1 VKYAHIPVLAALC
14 VLAACATTPER
25 VPQLEE
31 ARAKVQTL
39 AQDPMVQQAASEQLA
54 DARNTLQQAEIAL
67 EKREPVGRVTHLSY
81 LAARH
86 ADIGQ
91 ARLDEARARAAIA
104 KAEAERNRVLLAARS
119 QEAATARLA
128 TEDARRAAE
137 DARRATEAARLE
149 TSAAQIEARSEA
161 DAAELARRA
170 ADAARLEASAAQSE
184 ARSEAEAAEFAR
196 RALADLQA
204 KETERGMVLTLS
216 DVLFDSGAA
225 TLKPGAIDTINRLAT
240 FLEQNPE
247 IRLIIE
253 GHTDSQGSDAYNEDL
268 SRRRGQA
275 VANELVSRGISSARF
290 EVVGRGEASPVADNT
305 TAAGRQQNRR
315 VEIVF
320 SDRAGKF
327 RTP

>member
-1 VKYAHIPVLAALC
+1 MRYWQIPFIAAFG

-31 ARAKVQTL
+31 ARAKVQAL
-39 AQDPMVQQAASEQLA
+39 AQDPMVQQAASRELA
-54 DARNTLQQAEIAL
+54 AARNTLQLAEMAL
-67 EKREPVGRVTHLSY
+67 EKREPLVRVTHLSY

-91 ARLDEARARAAIA
+91 ARLEEARARADIA

-119 QEAATARLA
+119 QEAAAARLA
-128 TEDARRAAE
+128 TEDARRAAD
-137 DARRATEAARLE
+137 DARRATDAARLE
-149 TSAAQIEARSEA
+149 TSAAQIEA
-161 DAAELARRA
+161 
-170 ADAARLEASAAQSE
+170 QTQ
-184 ARSEAEAAEFAR
+184 AEAAESAR
-196 RALADLQA
+196 RALAELQA

-216 DVLFDSGAA
+216 DVLFDTGAA
-225 TLKPGAIDTINRLAT
+225 TLKPGAIDTLGRLAT
-240 FLEQNPE
+240 FLEQNAE
-247 IRLIIE
+247 MRLIIE
-253 GHTDSQGSDAYNEDL
+253 GHTDSQGSEAYNEDL

-275 VANELVSRGISSARF
+275 VANELVSRGISSSRF
-290 EVVGRGEASPVADNT
+290 EVVGRGEAIPVADNT

>member
-1 VKYAHIPVLAALC
+1 MKYAHIPVLAALC
-14 VLAACATTPER
+14 VLAACATTPAR

-31 ARAKVQTL
+31 ARAKVQAL

-54 DARNTLQQAEIAL
+54 DARNTLQQAEIAF

-119 QEAATARLA
+119 QEADAARLA
-128 TEDARRAAE
+128 TEDARLAAE
-137 DARRATEAARLE
+137 EARRATEAARLE
-149 TSAAQIEARSEA
+149 TSAAQTEAQAQAET
-161 DAAELARRA
+161 AEL
-170 ADAARLEASAAQSE
+170 
-184 ARSEAEAAEFAR
+184 AR

-204 KETERGMVLTLS
+204 METERGMVLTLS

-290 EVVGRGEASPVADNT
+290 EVIGRGEASPVADNT